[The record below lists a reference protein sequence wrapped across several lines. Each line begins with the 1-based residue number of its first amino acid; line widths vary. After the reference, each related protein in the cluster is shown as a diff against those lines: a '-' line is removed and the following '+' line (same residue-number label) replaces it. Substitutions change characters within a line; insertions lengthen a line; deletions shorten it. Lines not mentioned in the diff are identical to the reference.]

1 MRIALAKG
9 RLGEKATQ
17 LFKEIGLAK
26 GLDLKSRKLVFKDR
40 DRDIEYILLKPS
52 DVVTYVENGVADL
65 GVVGSDVIMEREE
78 EVYELFDLGF
88 GKCKFSIASK
98 KGESDFLNNKLVRVA
113 TKYPRVARKYFES
126 INKSIEIIPLNG
138 SVELAP
144 LVGLSDCIVDIVE
157 TGNTLRA
164 NDLEVLEDMYQVS
177 ARLICNKV
185 SYRFYKEEIYEI
197 VRKLRSL
204 DEDRAV

>member
-9 RLGEKATQ
+9 RLGENATEI
-17 LFKEIGLAK
+17 FKMIGI
-26 GLDLKSRKLVFKDR
+26 GEVLDLNSRKLVFKDEKN
-40 DRDIEYILLKPS
+40 DIEYLLLKPS

-65 GVVGSDVIMEREE
+65 GVVGSDVLMESRE

-98 KGESDFLNNKLVRVA
+98 IGESDFLSKKIIRVA
-113 TKYPRVARKYFES
+113 TKYPRVAKLYFDS
-126 INKSIEIIPLNG
+126 LNKPIEIIPLNG

-157 TGNTLRA
+157 TGNTLKA

-185 SYRFYKEEIYEI
+185 SYRFYKNEIYDI
-197 VRKLRSL
+197 VRKLRAANESI
-204 DEDRAV
+204 AI

>member
-9 RLGEKATQ
+9 RLSEQATEK
-17 LFKEIGLAK
+17 FKAIGMAEC
-26 GLDLKSRKLVFKDR
+26 LDLASRKLVFKDTEK
-40 DRDIEYILLKPS
+40 DIEYMLLKPS
-52 DVVTYVENGVADL
+52 DVITYVENGVADL
-65 GVVGSDVIMEREE
+65 GVVGSDVIMERDE

-88 GKCKFSIASK
+88 GQCKFSIASK
-98 KGESDFLNNKLVRVA
+98 KGNSDFLDQQIIRVA
-113 TKYPRVARKYFES
+113 TKYPKVAKTYFDS
-126 INKSIEIIPLNG
+126 LNKPIEIIPLNG

-164 NDLEVLEDMYQVS
+164 NDLEVLEDMYNVS

-185 SYRFYKEEIYEI
+185 SYRFFKEEIFEI
-197 VRKLRSL
+197 IRKLRSI
-204 DEDRAV
+204 DEMCS